1 MICFFGGR
9 AGLWPPLQNTVGR
22 LTPRPPELLAILS
35 KTFSDPARLTPAM
48 LARAD
53 ASVAGLG
60 QQVSPA
66 RIIRTGIAVAYLDRL
81 SPCRE
86 PLQRAIQHGREG
98 GAVTS
103 AIEALFLLGQDAFH
117 TGRWDEAQQ
126 LIDEGLQLCD
136 THGYDLLT
144 WPGRLTAALL
154 AAARGDFGEATDT
167 ARDMDAWAAPRRAG
181 IISAYASPHPQP
193 HRPGPRRLRDRLR

>member
-9 AGLWPPLQNTVGR
+9 ADLWPPLQNAVDR
-22 LTPRPPELLAILS
+22 LCRARRSSWPSCQDLQRPGPPHPGHAGPRR
-35 KTFSDPARLTPAM
+35 RLRGQP
-48 LARAD
+48 R
-53 ASVAGLG
+53 

-81 SPCRE
+81 SDCRE

-117 TGRWDEAQQ
+117 TGRWDEAQ
-126 LIDEGLQLCD
+126 GWSTKAFSCA
-136 THGYDLLT
+136 T
-144 WPGRLTAALL
+144 PTAI
-154 AAARGDFGEATDT
+154 TC
-167 ARDMDAWAAPRRAG
+167 
-181 IISAYASPHPQP
+181 
-193 HRPGPRRLRDRLR
+193 

>member
-1 MICFFGGR
+1 MAATGSRRGR
-9 AGLWPPLQNTVGR
+9 RDSSGCCSRTSADPRGAALQDAVDR
-22 LTPRPPELLAILS
+22 PTPRPPELLAILS

-48 LARAD
+48 MARAD

-81 SPCRE
+81 SYCRE

-103 AIEALFLLGQDAFH
+103 AIEALFLL
-117 TGRWDEAQQ
+117 
-126 LIDEGLQLCD
+126 
-136 THGYDLLT
+136 
-144 WPGRLTAALL
+144 
-154 AAARGDFGEATDT
+154 
-167 ARDMDAWAAPRRAG
+167 
-181 IISAYASPHPQP
+181 
-193 HRPGPRRLRDRLR
+193 

>member
-1 MICFFGGR
+1 MIEALYTLLMICFFGGR
-9 AGLWPPLQNTVGR
+9 ADLWPPLQNTVDR
-22 LTPRPPELLAILS
+22 LRPRPPELLAILS

-48 LARAD
+48 LAPRQRLRRRPRP
-53 ASVAGLG
+53 AGRPGPL
-60 QQVSPA
+60 
-66 RIIRTGIAVAYLDRL
+66 IRTGIAVAYLDRL
-81 SPCRE
+81 SLCRE

-136 THGYDLLT
+136 THGYRPADL
-144 WPGRLTAALL
+144 A
-154 AAARGDFGEATDT
+154 
-167 ARDMDAWAAPRRAG
+167 RRA
-181 IISAYASPHPQP
+181 
-193 HRPGPRRLRDRLR
+193 HRGPACRGSRQLPAAN